1 MSQTMNKFSS
11 KWRSD
16 HAIPHTERDADLL
29 LALFAKKYMSTSQI
43 RKLFWGDPGRSQQGA
58 IKACQRRLRQL
69 EAYSAIR
76 RIEQAVRRAEGRK
89 DDLFTLG
96 VNSIAVLVNERG
108 VNPKLI
114 DLRPWLNEENNPQVK
129 HILELTNVQIA
140 WKEACVAC
148 DIGLDAWVDEKA
160 IRIQYAN
167 ESGTFFDKY
176 GNPVKK
182 PIADAFTILTR
193 SEKRGYFWIEVDRSN
208 INVNLSVYDR
218 PTIAGKVQRFL
229 AWEQNQ
235 TFREEFGPRP
245 LRKLFITRG
254 MGRLHN
260 IRLVTEQMI
269 TQFVEENDDLADE
282 QRPAEIQ
289 RLTKRF
295 FFTTF
300 DLFYTHN
307 PLLHSIW
314 YQVGTDA
321 PGVLLG

>member
-1 MSQTMNKFSS
+1 MSQTMNTSSS

-43 RKLFWGDPGRSQQGA
+43 RKLFWSDPGRSQQGA

-69 EAYSAIR
+69 EAYGAIR
-76 RIEQAVRRAEGRK
+76 RVEQAVRRTEGRK
-89 DDLFTLG
+89 DDLFTLD
-96 VNSIAVLVNERG
+96 VKSIPVLVNERG

-129 HILELTNVQIA
+129 HLLELTNVQIA
-140 WKEACVAC
+140 WKEACIAC
-148 DIGLDAWVDEKA
+148 DIELEGWVDEKA
-160 IRIQYAN
+160 IRIRYTNA
-167 ESGTFFDKY
+167 SGTFFDIQ
-176 GNPVKK
+176 GNPLKK
-182 PIADAFTILTR
+182 PIADAFTILKR
-193 SEKRGYFWIEVDRSN
+193 DEKRGYFWIEVDRSN
-208 INVNLSVYDR
+208 INVNLSLYDR

-229 AWEQNQ
+229 AWEQSQ
-235 TFREEFGPRP
+235 AFQEEFGNRP
-245 LRKLFITRG
+245 LRNLLITRG

-260 IRLVTEQMI
+260 MLLVTEQII
-269 TQFVEENDDLADE
+269 TQVVEENDELADE

-300 DLFYTHN
+300 DLFYAHN

-314 YQVGTDA
+314 YQVGTGA